1 MPVYIYCYLAR
12 KTYPNLPAPSFLP
25 RSKSSTVID
34 SYSGGFY
41 IFGDDLALLKETG
54 GEGETGWLTSGFF
67 DLLRKTIEKRSLLVW
82 TEL

>member
-54 GEGETGWLTSGFF
+54 GEGETG
-67 DLLRKTIEKRSLLVW
+67 
-82 TEL
+82 